1 MEKNLILTC
10 DAGTTGCKCSVFDA
24 KGDALHSV
32 TREYTTSL
40 PRPNWA
46 EQDPDMILG
55 AVYDGIK
62 ELLLQVNPQRI
73 ACIGLSGTM
82 NGCIPVSETGE
93 VLHPNSIHSD
103 SVS

>member
-24 KGDALHSV
+24 KGEALHSV

-46 EQDPDMILG
+46 EQDPDMILA
-55 AVYDGIK
+55 AVFDGIR
-62 ELLLQVNPQRI
+62 ELLLQVK
-73 ACIGLSGTM
+73 GLFT
-82 NGCIPVSETGE
+82 VST
-93 VLHPNSIHSD
+93 PRN
-103 SVS
+103 VSCTPS